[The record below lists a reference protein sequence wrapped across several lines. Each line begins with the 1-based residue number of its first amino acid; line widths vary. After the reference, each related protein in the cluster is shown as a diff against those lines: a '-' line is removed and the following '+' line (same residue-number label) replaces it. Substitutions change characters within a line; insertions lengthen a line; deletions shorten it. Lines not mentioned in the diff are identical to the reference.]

1 VLAFQNRTTGVGQVA
16 GEVRLQSQVGE
27 LDCNPKTHDSLVH
40 AAGDELHVPGLD
52 AALPVRFVE
61 LEAADGHAAVAD
73 PPYHRI
79 SQARQDVAPYAFVS
93 QDGQVHAASK
103 LMIML
108 FRQRESA
115 DMHGLCRDCPVPRQW
130 PAVFE

>member
-1 VLAFQNRTTGVGQVA
+1 MDIEFEWGRLTAIKGHSSLVEVA
-16 GEVRLQSQVGE
+16 G
-27 LDCNPKTHDSLVH
+27 DN
-40 AAGDELHVPGLD
+40 LHVPRLD
-52 AALPVRFVE
+52 AALPTRFVE
-61 LEAADGHAAVAD
+61 LETANCHVAAADPTH
-73 PPYHRI
+73 YCI
-79 SQARQDVAPYAFVS
+79 SQTWQHVITRACIA

>member
-1 VLAFQNRTTGVGQVA
+1 MLSPSEKLT
-16 GEVRLQSQVGE
+16 QSMGRS
-27 LDCNPKTHDSLVH
+27 SLVEVAEDH
-40 AAGDELHVPGLD
+40 LYVPRLD
-52 AALPVRFVE
+52 TALSTRFVE
-61 LEAADGHAAVAD
+61 LEAAEGHAAVAD
-73 PPYHRI
+73 PPHHRI
-79 SQARQDVAPYAFVS
+79 SQARQDIAPYAFVA
-93 QDGQVHAASK
+93 QDGQVHTASK